1 MTRPADHHM
10 EQVFVVAKAS
20 FVNERFGSV
29 TRRQRIPLP
38 VSVAQELEA
47 MGLVSIEK
55 QPTAVQESAQ
65 PGPMDV
71 GPEAPSSSSQADPV
85 SETISSQK
93 RKRGRPKKAGA

>member
-1 MTRPADHHM
+1 MTRPADRHM
-10 EQVFVVAKAS
+10 EQVFVVAKTS

-55 QPTAVQESAQ
+55 QKTAVQESAQ
-65 PGPMDV
+65 PGPKGV
-71 GPEAPSSSSQADPV
+71 GLEAPSSSSQADPA

-93 RKRGRPKKAGA
+93 RKRGRPKKVGV